1 MGIDVRQ
8 VSVIP
13 DDISII
19 GTEVVK
25 ASHKYDYVFT
35 TGGVGPTHDDVTMK
49 GIAQGFGVR
58 ITRHADII
66 NLLHD
71 RFKDSVNDAVLKM
84 AEVPEG
90 AEIIFHNDVRFPV
103 TTFKNIY
110 IFPGIPEYLK
120 RKFSL
125 IKDRL
130 SSSPFYLKRV
140 FLNTHESEI
149 AGALNTVVA
158 ENTNVA
164 FGSYPVVD
172 NPDYRVVITIESK
185 STDHLNRAFDML
197 LKRLSQH
204 KIVRTE

>member
-1 MGIDVRQ
+1 LR
-8 VSVIP
+8 
-13 DDISII
+13 
-19 GTEVVK
+19 
-25 ASHKYDYVFT
+25 
-35 TGGVGPTHDDVTMK
+35 
-49 GIAQGFGVR
+49 
-58 ITRHADII
+58 
-66 NLLHD
+66 
-71 RFKDSVNDAVLKM
+71 
-84 AEVPEG
+84 
-90 AEIIFHNDVRFPV
+90 
-103 TTFKNIY
+103 
-110 IFPGIPEYLK
+110 
-120 RKFSL
+120 
-125 IKDRL
+125 
-130 SSSPFYLKRV
+130 RV